1 MGQDA
6 MSYGDEVEAIA
17 LPHLP
22 TMDFPGPKCCH
33 PRAPRMTLV
42 RHANCQA
49 CPSEPPDGL
58 LTFTRT
64 SGVCGRRDTPQTRG
78 TSARRPRELKQLFFA
93 VGTSRDSGEYYVISI
108 QSEDANMSIRKS
120 ILTTLAV
127 ALIGTAPAWS
137 QSLLKT

>member
-49 CPSEPPDGL
+49 CPSEPPDDL

-64 SGVCGRRDTPQTRG
+64 SGYVAAEIHLKPAEDLRGRLKNLNNCSLR
-78 TSARRPRELKQLFFA
+78 SELA
-93 VGTSRDSGEYYVISI
+93 PTVESI
-108 QSEDANMSIRKS
+108 M
-120 ILTTLAV
+120 
-127 ALIGTAPAWS
+127 
-137 QSLLKT
+137 